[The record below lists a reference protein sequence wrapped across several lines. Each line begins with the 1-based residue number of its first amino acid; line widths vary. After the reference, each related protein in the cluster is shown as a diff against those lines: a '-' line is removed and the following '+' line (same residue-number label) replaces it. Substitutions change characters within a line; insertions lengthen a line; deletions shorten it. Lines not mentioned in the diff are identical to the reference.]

1 MINSKKMYTAF
12 ECNLYCDYFIGYDK
26 ENAIIVAEIKLEEK
40 WSAKLQKAQEQWK
53 EKGGSYYQ
61 KISNLTDDKEALTQT
76 IRTIRGGEFEKM
88 QEITRM
94 KLEHQSQVERIVDM
108 SKRTSSD
115 STRELKKMDEI
126 LKDKDYEI
134 AQLTRKADLLELSK
148 ELLEKELLTYK
159 KRVHGH
165 DASLKTV
172 GFNFSVTHKDLT
184 KKIASLEA
192 TTRQL
197 QLENEQLA
205 HNHSASRAGGH
216 LSRNSSPAGHDDKI
230 RRLKRQRE
238 ELRDIVT
245 RLEEKCNDLDNRC
258 SLMEEDNTHL
268 VSQLEQTRNDYE
280 TLLARISEL
289 KGECDGL
296 IHENIDLEERI
307 RDCHVNGYAQ
317 VVQAPEQ
324 EVMIEN
330 LEQDRDAYKKELE
343 EISVQNQSLIMRCD
357 RLKDEYQLAREQTSR
372 LLEEREETKN
382 EDGQKDK
389 QIVRLRER
397 NQRLEQGQDRWKQ
410 KMDEQRN
417 EIDRLQGLEQRA
429 LQADAYKR
437 QLDEIRRHH

>member
-1 MINSKKMYTAF
+1 M
-12 ECNLYCDYFIGYDK
+12 
-26 ENAIIVAEIKLEEK
+26 IVAEIKLEEK
-40 WSAKLQKAQEQWK
+40 WSTRIQKTQDQWK
-53 EKGGSYYQ
+53 DKEGSYLQ
-61 KISNLTDDKEALTQT
+61 KISNLAGDKEALTQT

-88 QEITRM
+88 QEINRI
-94 KLEHQSQVERIVDM
+94 KLEHQTQVERIVDM
-108 SKRTSSD
+108 SKRSSSD
-115 STRELKKMDEI
+115 STREMKKMEET

-134 AQLTRKADLLELSK
+134 AQLSRKADLLELSK

-159 KRVHGH
+159 KRIHGH

-197 QLENEQLA
+197 KLDNDQLTYNR
-205 HNHSASRAGGH
+205 SGSRAGGH

-238 ELRDIVT
+238 ELRDIIT
-245 RLEEKCNDLDNRC
+245 RLEEKCNELDNRC

-268 VSQLEQTRNDYE
+268 VSQLEQTRNDNE
-280 TLLARISEL
+280 TLQARICEL
-289 KGECDGL
+289 KEECDGL

-307 RDCHVNGYAQ
+307 RDCPVNGYSQ
-317 VVQAPEQ
+317 VGPTPGQ
-324 EVMIEN
+324 EAIIVN
-330 LEQDRDAYKKELE
+330 LEQDREAYKKELE
-343 EISVQNQSLIMRCD
+343 EISQQNQSLIIRCD

-372 LLEEREETKN
+372 LLEEREQIKT
-382 EDGQKDK
+382 DDDQKDK
-389 QIVRLRER
+389 QIGRLRDR

-410 KMDEQRN
+410 KMDDQRN

-437 QLDEIRRHH
+437 QLDELRRHH

>member
-1 MINSKKMYTAF
+1 M
-12 ECNLYCDYFIGYDK
+12 
-26 ENAIIVAEIKLEEK
+26 IVAEIRLEEK
-40 WSAKLQKAQEQWK
+40 WSTRLQKSQNQWK
-53 EKGGSYYQ
+53 EKEGSYFQ
-61 KISNLTDDKEALTQT
+61 KISHLTEDKEALTQT

-108 SKRTSSD
+108 SKRSSSD

-126 LKDKDYEI
+126 LKDKEYDI

-159 KRVHGH
+159 KRIHGH
-165 DASLKTV
+165 DASIKTV
-172 GFNFSVTHKDLT
+172 GFNFSVSHKDLT
-184 KKIASLEA
+184 KKIASLET

-197 QLENEQLA
+197 KLENEQLTL
-205 HNHSASRAGGH
+205 NGSVSRAGGH
-216 LSRNSSPAGHDDKI
+216 QSRTNSPAGQDDKI

-268 VSQLEQTRNDYE
+268 VSQLEQTRNENE

-289 KGECDGL
+289 KEECDGL

-307 RDCHVNGYAQ
+307 RDLPVNGYAQ
-317 VVQAPEQ
+317 AVQTPEQ
-324 EVMIEN
+324 EAIILN
-330 LEQDRDAYKKELE
+330 LEQDRSAYKKELE
-343 EISVQNQSLIMRCD
+343 EVSEQNQSLIMRCD
-357 RLKDEYQLAREQTSR
+357 RLKEEYQLAREQTTR
-372 LLEEREETKN
+372 LLEEREQVKN
-382 EDGQKDK
+382 EDGQRDK
-389 QIVRLRER
+389 QIGRLRER

-417 EIDRLQGLEQRA
+417 EIERLQGLEQRA

-437 QLDEIRRHH
+437 QLDELRRHH